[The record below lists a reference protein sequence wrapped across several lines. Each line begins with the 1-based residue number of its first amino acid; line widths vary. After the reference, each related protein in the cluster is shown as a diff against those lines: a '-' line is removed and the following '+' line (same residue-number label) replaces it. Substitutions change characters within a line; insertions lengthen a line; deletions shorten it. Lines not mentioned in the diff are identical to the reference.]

1 MRRHELTDEQ
11 WDRIKHH
18 FALWGGVGRPPREHR
33 PIVNAI
39 FWLVRVGCA
48 WRDLPEERY
57 GPWETVYC
65 RFQRWLRDGTWQRV
79 IDDLHS
85 ELAAEGLL
93 DHSLWCADST
103 IVRAHRSAAG
113 ARVRGGAA
121 R

>member
-1 MRRHELTDEQ
+1 MRHELTDAQ

-18 FALWGGVGRPPREHR
+18 FSLWGGIGRPPREHR

-65 RFQRWLRDGTWQRV
+65 RFQKWLRDGTWQRV
-79 IDDLHS
+79 VDGCTPISLRKVFWTTPS
-85 ELAAEGLL
+85 GALTARSSAPTARPRAA
-93 DHSLWCADST
+93 A
-103 IVRAHRSAAG
+103 
-113 ARVRGGAA
+113 
-121 R
+121 